1 MKDSI
6 TIDLEE
12 MKVLKEYNSLV
23 KFGAKVKQMLYYM
36 FAPSGMSMRNF
47 YIKGKPGDVQL
58 FATALGAEKDYM
70 DAFLKNGLDDPSV
83 LNNRFKLSKAISNF
97 ERQTGLKWPMK

>member
-58 FATALGAEKDYM
+58 FATALGAEKEYM
-70 DAFLKNGLDDPSV
+70 DAFLKNGLDAPSV